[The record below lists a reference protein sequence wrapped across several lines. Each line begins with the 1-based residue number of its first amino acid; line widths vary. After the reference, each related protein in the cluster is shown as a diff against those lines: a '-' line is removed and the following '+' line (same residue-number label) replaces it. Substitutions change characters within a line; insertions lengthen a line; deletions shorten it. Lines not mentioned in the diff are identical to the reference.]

1 MAVAG
6 AGQDITLMRMQH
18 SQKVLVGEAVVPEEI
33 HLNMAEIEVW
43 VLILHHCLILWMRF
57 KDIVVVPPVAM
68 AMVHTLLVVEEALHD
83 QVKVVEDP
91 GVQEME
97 VKVFNLQ

>member
-1 MAVAG
+1 
-6 AGQDITLMRMQH
+6 
-18 SQKVLVGEAVVPEEI
+18 
-33 HLNMAEIEVW
+33 
-43 VLILHHCLILWMRF
+43 MRF